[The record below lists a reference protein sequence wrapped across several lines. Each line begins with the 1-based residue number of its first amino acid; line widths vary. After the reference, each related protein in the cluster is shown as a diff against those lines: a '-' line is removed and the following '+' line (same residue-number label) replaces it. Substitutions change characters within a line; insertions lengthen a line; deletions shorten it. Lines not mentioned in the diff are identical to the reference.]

1 MLLRSLYGSRNG
13 GRCDCNWNEWLWR
26 QLFNGLIIIL
36 AILGH
41 RFY

>member
-1 MLLRSLYGSRNG
+1 MEVEMEVGVIAIGMSGV
-13 GRCDCNWNEWLWR
+13 WR